1 MRLTALSLEPL
12 DGVVDYRRP
21 NFLGVRTANAL
32 CCFFGRDAFGAP
44 VGISIHMFADG
55 IDPERARR
63 EWQQWLDAA
72 LA

>member
-55 IDPERARR
+55 IDPE
-63 EWQQWLDAA
+63 AA
-72 LA
+72 T